1 MRRLA
6 VVQDAF
12 AQNSKRRVMLCKH
25 LMERHQQN
33 DSNTVEAVELSLATE
48 KHATHIIAACRGAL
62 QDKDF
67 QMRSCGFTRQCAE
80 FDSVLPDIRSSLSH
94 IQEPQQREMQTRILP
109 DIRSSLS
116 HIQEPQHKEM
126 KIKKT
131 VVQADIHK
139 TMPALVQV
147 QKRTIHDMLQE
158 ILSRLPAI
166 PAPKVVAQNAHDML
180 QEIVTRL
187 HVSHAP
193 NLASQNEVV
202 GWSSPSHVHEHEI
215 FEDAYTESF
224 AYAPAFEADGRS
236 QDLIIRRMEAAL
248 EGDTKT
254 HTTQLQKFDYIATRI
269 CEEMTGLCLGLR
281 FHMTSAGEF
290 VRVS

>member
-12 AQNSKRRVMLCKH
+12 AQHQTHLSKMRLMLYKH

-33 DSNTVEAVELSLATE
+33 DSSAVEAFELSLATE

-67 QMRSCGFTRQCAE
+67 QMRACGFTKQCAE
-80 FDSVLPDIRSSLSH
+80 FDSVLPDIRSSLSR
-94 IQEPQQREMQTRILP
+94 IQEPQEREMQTRIL
-109 DIRSSLS
+109 
-116 HIQEPQHKEM
+116 M
-126 KIKKT
+126 
-131 VVQADIHK
+131 QADIHK
-139 TMPALVQV
+139 TMPALVQAE
-147 QKRTIHDMLQE
+147 QRTIHEMLQE

-166 PAPKVVAQNAHDML
+166 PAPKVAAQNAHDI

-187 HVSHAP
+187 PVSR
-193 NLASQNEVV
+193 QNEMFV
-202 GWSSPSHVHEHEI
+202 WSSPSHVHEHEI
-215 FEDAYTESF
+215 FADDAYTKSF

-236 QDLIIRRMEAAL
+236 QDLIMRRMEAAL

-281 FHMTSAGEF
+281 FHMTPAGEF

>member
-1 MRRLA
+1 

-12 AQNSKRRVMLCKH
+12 AQNSKICLMLYKH

-33 DSNTVEAVELSLATE
+33 DSSTVEAFELSLATE

-67 QMRSCGFTRQCAE
+67 QMHACGFTRQCAE
-80 FDSVLPDIRSSLSH
+80 FDSVLPDIRSSLSC
-94 IQEPQQREMQTRILP
+94 IQEPQQRENQTRILP

-116 HIQEPQHKEM
+116 HIQEPQHREMQIKE
-126 KIKKT
+126 T

-139 TMPALVQV
+139 TMPALVLAEQ
-147 QKRTIHDMLQE
+147 RTIHEMLQE

-166 PAPKVVAQNAHDML
+166 PAPKVAAQNAHDI

-187 HVSHAP
+187 PVSR
-193 NLASQNEVV
+193 QNEIF

-215 FEDAYTESF
+215 FADDA
-224 AYAPAFEADGRS
+224 
-236 QDLIIRRMEAAL
+236 
-248 EGDTKT
+248 
-254 HTTQLQKFDYIATRI
+254 
-269 CEEMTGLCLGLR
+269 
-281 FHMTSAGEF
+281 
-290 VRVS
+290 

>member
-48 KHATHIIAACRGAL
+48 KRATYIIAACRGAL

-67 QMRSCGFTRQCAE
+67 QMRACGFTKQCAE
-80 FDSVLPDIRSSLSH
+80 FDSVLPDIRSSLSNT
-94 IQEPQQREMQTRILP
+94 QY
-109 DIRSSLS
+109 
-116 HIQEPQHKEM
+116 PQHREM
-126 KIKKT
+126 KINET

-139 TMPALVQV
+139 TMPALVQAE
-147 QKRTIHDMLQE
+147 QRTIHEMLQE

-166 PAPKVVAQNAHDML
+166 PAPKVAAQNAHDMI
-180 QEIVTRL
+180 QGIITRL
-187 HVSHAP
+187 PVSR
-193 NLASQNEVV
+193 QNGML
-202 GWSSPSHVHEHEI
+202 GWSSPSHVHEHEN
-215 FEDAYTESF
+215 FAEDAYTKSF
-224 AYAPAFEADGRS
+224 ACAPAFEADGCS
-236 QDLIIRRMEAAL
+236 QDLIMRRMEAAL

-290 VRVS
+290 VRAS